1 MLHCAA
7 GARLGN
13 GSLPA
18 VGGGAKKLDPKE
30 KIKRGLDEWRD
41 ILAAIGAMY
50 PDAADPFE
58 ALVKEI
64 SANGVYGETEIAEL
78 AEIQQE
84 YASAWKLLGENDSL
98 DPEQTERLLTEL
110 ARIGDRFR
118 ALAPRLAEWTGRD
131 VTDYVPDEDDEK

>member
-1 MLHCAA
+1 M
-7 GARLGN
+7 
-13 GSLPA
+13 
-18 VGGGAKKLDPKE
+18 DPKE

-64 SANGVYGETEIAEL
+64 SVNGVYGKTEIAEL

-84 YASAWKLLGENDSL
+84 YVSAWKLLGQNDGL

-118 ALAPRLAEWTGRD
+118 ASAPRLAEWTGRD

>member
-1 MLHCAA
+1 M
-7 GARLGN
+7 
-13 GSLPA
+13 
-18 VGGGAKKLDPKE
+18 
-30 KIKRGLDEWRD
+30 
-41 ILAAIGAMY
+41 GAMY

-98 DPEQTERLLTEL
+98 DPEHLLTEL
-110 ARIGDRFR
+110 ARIGDRFS
-118 ALAPRLAEWTGRD
+118 ALAARLGNGLSRCNRLCSRRR
-131 VTDYVPDEDDEK
+131 